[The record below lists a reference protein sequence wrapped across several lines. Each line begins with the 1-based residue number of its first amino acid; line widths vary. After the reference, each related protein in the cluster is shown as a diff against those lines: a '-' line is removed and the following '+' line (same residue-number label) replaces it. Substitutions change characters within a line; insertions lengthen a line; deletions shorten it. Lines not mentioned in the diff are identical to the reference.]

1 MKIRPLQDRVI
12 VKRVAEQEKS
22 KGGIIIPDTAKEK
35 PLEGVVVAVGEGK
48 VLESGKVR
56 RPDVRAG
63 DRVLFVKYAGNE
75 VMLDGV
81 EHLMLRADD
90 LLCVIEEGTVNV

>member
-35 PLEGVVVAVGEGK
+35 PLEGV
-48 VLESGKVR
+48 ESGKVR

-75 VMLDGV
+75 VMFDGV